1 MKISTYPLRGADS
14 ASCVINGQTLIVQAK
29 NRKLYVLNA
38 VGTKIW
44 ELSDGR
50 HEIKE
55 IIRELMAHS
64 KKSESQ
70 IRKETEEFIEE
81 LVERQVLTLLN
92 HPCDVAA

>member
-14 ASCVINGQTLIVQAK
+14 ASCVIDGQTLIVQAK

-38 VGTKIW
+38 AGTKIW

-55 IIRELMAHS
+55 IIRELMTHS
-64 KKSESQ
+64 KKSENQ
-70 IRKETEEFIEE
+70 IRRETEEFIEE